1 MAVEID
7 KQGFMQNLSDIYG
20 ISIGSPESIFY
31 TKVFKEVMDMSNTP
45 LDINTSRLEEDLEK
59 ANILLSEIGKKLVEI
74 SGNIVNAD
82 SKPYEYKS
90 YLKHIGVDGHDS
102 KSVSIRTLK
111 LLADKYKDSE
121 EVVEVVE
128 LMISAIEIRKIIFN
142 FKRIKGRTIWGRIK
156 LGIIMLTKHDRL
168 FESTTLSYRTFRYVK
183 PQKGKKFYSIEIKH
197 EYFYFLALILKNLE
211 FKKLYLED
219 ENRLTGKILNKPHTS
234 ITGKDRLDIIQSIL
248 SIVIQDSV
256 VRLPEHD
263 NKLLDSEFGLEIMKM
278 LREKVEDYSTKG
290 TVRTHDDRRVL
301 GEHLFSNCSAI
312 LSTIRA
318 NMLLDLRQR
327 EEIHGMRL
335 INISTVNMT
344 IEVDDTVTEQEVL
357 SKYTKIYTESSPKG
371 WFAPIFTIVNP
382 EEREIPILDSI

>member
-1 MAVEID
+1 MVVAID

-20 ISIGSPESIFY
+20 IIMGSPESIFY

-45 LDINTSRLEEDLEK
+45 LDINTFRLEKDLEK

-74 SGNIVNAD
+74 SGNIVNAK
-82 SKPYEYKS
+82 SKLYEYKS
-90 YLKHIGVDGHDS
+90 YLTSIGVDGYVS
-102 KSVSIRTLK
+102 KSVSIQTLK
-111 LLADKYKDSE
+111 SLADRYKDSE
-121 EVVEVVE
+121 EVVEVVG
-128 LMISAIEIRKIIFN
+128 LMISAIEIRKLILD
-142 FKRIKGRTIWGRIK
+142 FKRIKDKTICGRIK
-156 LGIIMLTKHDRL
+156 LGITMLTKHDRL

-183 PQKGKKFYSIEIKH
+183 PQKGKKFYSIQIKQ
-197 EYFYFLALILKNLE
+197 EYFYFLSLILKNLE
-211 FKKLYLED
+211 IKKLYLED
-219 ENRLTGKILNKPHTS
+219 DNRLAGKILNKPHTS

-248 SIVIQDSV
+248 SIVIQDNV

-263 NKLLDSEFGLEIMKM
+263 NKLLYSEFGLEVMQM
-278 LREKVEDYSTKG
+278 LVEKVADYSTKG

-318 NMLLDLRQR
+318 NILLALRQK
-327 EEIHGMRL
+327 EEMHGMRL
-335 INISTVNMT
+335 INITTVNMT

-357 SKYTKIYTESSPKG
+357 SEYTKIYAEASPKG
-371 WFAPIFTIVNP
+371 WFTPLFTIVNP